1 MKYRRYIANIKTL
14 SSSKPVD
21 ITVYARNED
30 EAEEIIERLPEFVRF
45 RTYPVLDK

>member
-1 MKYRRYIANIKTL
+1 MKYRYIANIRTTL
-14 SSSKPVD
+14 SNNPVD

-45 RTYPVLDK
+45 RTYPELDR